1 MSGAEAFMGSWR
13 EEEKEGY
20 EEMVTAL
27 GLPEENKEFFKNA
40 RTKITCRRDGDV
52 WEIDVGM
59 HGVPHTRT
67 FRFKPGEQYELASLD
82 GSPMKSVVTVDG
94 DKLQEKHIDDNLH
107 GMDMN
112 ITRYIDGEK
121 MIVET
126 QVGELRMRSIYA
138 RI

>member
-1 MSGAEAFMGSWR
+1 MSGMEAFIGSWR

-20 EEMVTAL
+20 EEMATAL
-27 GLPEENKEFFKNA
+27 GLPAEKKDFFKNA
-40 RTKITCRRDGDV
+40 RTEITYRGAGDF

-59 HGVPHTRT
+59 QGVPQKRT
-67 FRFKPGEQYELASLD
+67 FKFKPGEQYESASLD

-94 DKLQEKHIDDNLH
+94 DKLVEKHTDDNLN

-112 ITRYIDGEK
+112 ITRNIEGGK

-126 QVGELRMRSIYA
+126 QVGDFRMRSKYG